1 MKKRVFT
8 LTALIIVLILMIS
21 GCKKEDKE
29 EIYSNVETPMDV
41 DYESLQCRQ
50 IEEALK
56 EELTATIETNYG
68 DVVITL
74 FPKDAPLMVDN
85 FIKLAEE
92 KYYEEF
98 GLINLTSVS
107 IGVGKI
113 GDPGYTFK
121 TATGKN
127 IPVETSEDIGMI
139 YGSVVAP
146 RRVNLEGEESLNTGS
161 FGIIDKNF
169 LTEEEEKE
177 FMEIEMP
184 EKLENAFKTIGG
196 NIRNYGDIT
205 VFGQVIKGMEVIEE
219 IRKLEVGPFN
229 QPNKL
234 IQILSIKISE

>member
-1 MKKRVFT
+1 MRKRTF
-8 LTALIIVLILMIS
+8 ILMVVLVLMIC

-29 EIYSNVETPMDV
+29 EIHSNVETPMVV
-41 DYESLQCRQ
+41 DYQFLQCRQ

-98 GLINLTSVS
+98 GLINATSVS

-113 GDPGYTFK
+113 GDPEYRFK

-127 IPVETSEDIGMI
+127 IPLETSKDIGMI

-146 RRVNLEGEESLNTGS
+146 RRVNLNGEESLNTGNFS
-161 FGIIDKNF
+161 IIDKNF

-177 FMEIEMP
+177 LVEIEMP
-184 EKLENAFKTIGG
+184 EELRKAYATIGG
-196 NIRNYGDIT
+196 NIRNYGNIT

-219 IRKLEVGPFN
+219 IRKLEVGPLN

>member
-1 MKKRVFT
+1 MRKRIFVLMAVF
-8 LTALIIVLILMIS
+8 LLMIP
-21 GCKKEDKE
+21 GCKKESQQE
-29 EIYSNVETPMDV
+29 ETYDSVVAPVTV

-68 DVVITL
+68 DVVIAL
-74 FPKDAPLMVDN
+74 FHKDAPLMVDN

-98 GLINLTSVS
+98 GLVNVTSVS
-107 IGVGKI
+107 IGVGKV
-113 GDPGYTFK
+113 GDSDYRFK

-127 IPVETSEDIGMI
+127 IPIEISEDIGMI

-161 FGIIDKNF
+161 FAIIDKNF

-177 FMEIEMP
+177 IMDIEMP
-184 EKLENAFKTIGG
+184 NELRKAFETIGG

-219 IRKLEVGPFN
+219 IRKLEVGPLN

>member
-1 MKKRVFT
+1 MRKSIFI
-8 LTALIIVLILMIS
+8 LMIGIVLMIS

-29 EIYSNVETPMDV
+29 EIHSNVETPMAV
-41 DYESLQCRQ
+41 DYKSLQCRQ

-85 FIKLAEE
+85 FIKLVED

-98 GLINLTSVS
+98 GLINLGSVS
-107 IGVGKI
+107 MGLGKA
-113 GDPGYTFK
+113 GDPDYEFK

-127 IPVETSEDIGMI
+127 IPIETSEDIGMI

-146 RRVNLEGEESLNTGS
+146 RRVNLEGEESLNTGNFS
-161 FGIIDKNF
+161 IIDKNF

-177 FMEIEMP
+177 LMEIGMP
-184 EKLENAFKTIGG
+184 EELQKAFETIGG
-196 NIRNYGDIT
+196 NISNYGNIT

-219 IRKLEVGPFN
+219 IRKLEVGPLN

-234 IQILSIKISE
+234 VQILSIKISE